1 MCMKITPKVH
11 LQYFQ
16 NEFSREKST
25 LRHLCGFSSHCVRSK
40 SLFFWHPT
48 TDYLQTFL
56 RNSKSSPNDASLRSF
71 ERTHYTLGKKS
82 IFVNIVKFA
91 SNTTK
96 MGMFE
101 KLSWRL
107 KLKLVLKILE
117 YVIGKIFNFLDLHV
131 FCAKIQT
138 I

>member
-1 MCMKITPKVH
+1 MNFRAKNQHWDIFVD
-11 LQYFQ
+11 FQ
-16 NEFSREKST
+16 AT
-25 LRHLCGFSSHCVRSK
+25 VCVPNIFFFFGTQQQIISK
-40 SLFFWHPT
+40 RFWEI
-48 TDYLQTFL
+48 Q
-56 RNSKSSPNDASLRSF
+56 KSSPNDASLRSF

-117 YVIGKIFNFLDLHV
+117 YVIGKNFNFLDLHV